1 MFCRTVF
8 LIYIYIHT
16 NTNIYHIYIYIHIH
30 IYIYAGCYFLFSI
43 FLSVYYE
50 QQLLKGTSE
59 VTPKPPGTGQVVR
72 VAQQRG
78 GGGQSRRQGQG
89 QGQGPAA
96 ALCCAMAM
104 ATFWMD
110 KCWDFN
116 GKLYIPTYYITICL
130 VVWAIF
136 YFFHILGRI
145 IPTDFHFFRGVETTN
160 QSW

>member
-1 MFCRTVF
+1 M
-8 LIYIYIHT
+8 YIYIS
-16 NTNIYHIYIYIHIH
+16 YVYIYIL
-30 IYIYAGCYFLFSI
+30 YAGCYFLFSI

-89 QGQGPAA
+89 QGLVA

-104 ATFWMD
+104 ATF
-110 KCWDFN
+110 
-116 GKLYIPTYYITICL
+116 
-130 VVWAIF
+130 
-136 YFFHILGRI
+136 
-145 IPTDFHFFRGVETTN
+145 
-160 QSW
+160 

>member
-1 MFCRTVF
+1 MLLPFF
-8 LIYIYIHT
+8 H
-16 NTNIYHIYIYIHIH
+16 
-30 IYIYAGCYFLFSI
+30 

-89 QGQGPAA
+89 QGPAA

-104 ATFWMD
+104 ATF
-110 KCWDFN
+110 
-116 GKLYIPTYYITICL
+116 
-130 VVWAIF
+130 
-136 YFFHILGRI
+136 
-145 IPTDFHFFRGVETTN
+145 
-160 QSW
+160 

>member
-1 MFCRTVF
+1 MLLPFFHV
-8 LIYIYIHT
+8 
-16 NTNIYHIYIYIHIH
+16 
-30 IYIYAGCYFLFSI
+30 
-43 FLSVYYE
+43 LSVYYE

-104 ATFWMD
+104 ATF
-110 KCWDFN
+110 
-116 GKLYIPTYYITICL
+116 
-130 VVWAIF
+130 
-136 YFFHILGRI
+136 
-145 IPTDFHFFRGVETTN
+145 
-160 QSW
+160 